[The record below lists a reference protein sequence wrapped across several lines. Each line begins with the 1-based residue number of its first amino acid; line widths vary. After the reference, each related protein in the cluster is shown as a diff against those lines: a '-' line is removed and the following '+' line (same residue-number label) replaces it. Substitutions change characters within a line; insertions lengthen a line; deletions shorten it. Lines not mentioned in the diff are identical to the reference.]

1 MVQFNVRQSKPEK
14 TVVLRMSAPPNQHRK
29 EAPARLWPDAEI
41 VMPFSALRLPVLY
54 SQCRRYIARVIV
66 ISMLL
71 SGSVQADECPDFVA
85 PNDKTIEIETEDT
98 MTYIA
103 LPSALEGDELK
114 YLSLW
119 VYPSFE
125 GKNEELSV
133 PLFFRV
139 EDGVAKS
146 FFQASSIWG
155 EFEVHAKYGDEICG
169 PRLNHRF
176 AL

>member
-1 MVQFNVRQSKPEK
+1 MPEA
-14 TVVLRMSAPPNQHRK
+14 SAQANQHQN
-29 EAPARLWPDAEI
+29 EVPAKLWRDATI
-41 VMPFSALRLPVLY
+41 ATQFSRSV
-54 SQCRRYIARVIV
+54 CRRYIARVIV

-139 EDGVAKS
+139 EGGVAKS